1 MSQLEKS
8 LAFHIRAHKLPAPEQ
23 EYRFAAMA
31 TGGTGEGVRKRLKAA
46 RLKDWRF
53 DFAWPDLMLAVEVEG
68 GAWVGGRHT
77 RGKGFIEDLK
87 KYQEAQRMGWTIYR
101 TAGELIK
108 NGEAVRTIKELIQ
121 TKMAEA
127 A

>member
-1 MSQLEKS
+1 MSELERT
-8 LAFHIRAHKLPAPEQ
+8 LAFHIRARKLPAPVR
-23 EYRFAAMA
+23 EYRFAAEA
-31 TGGTGEGVRKRLKAA
+31 TGGTGSGVRKRLADSG
-46 RLKDWRF
+46 LKDWRF

-108 NGEAVRTIKELIQ
+108 NGEAVKTIRELI
-121 TKMAEA
+121 EA
-127 A
+127 KKEQAA